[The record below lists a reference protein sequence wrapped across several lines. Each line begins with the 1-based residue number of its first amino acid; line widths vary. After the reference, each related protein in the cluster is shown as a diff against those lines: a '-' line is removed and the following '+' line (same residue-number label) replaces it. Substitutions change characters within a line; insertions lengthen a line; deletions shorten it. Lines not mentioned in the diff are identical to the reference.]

1 MNIIFFLDTS
11 ISILTLVQ
19 NVNSLANSAVYAEPP
34 QTQHGRQRCLRFTPS
49 CTEFKFTECVKK
61 NTFAVDADG
70 FRGSLGVLSIFYFLT
85 FAFHADRLPQS
96 LHTDRRAQRSA
107 NVRWKLRHKVF
118 PDFSDI
124 SEREETIKEPF
135 VFPNVNILNSLTQI
149 HCLLSVSFIS
159 SPVRLVWEKKDGIL
173 KVLGVPATVIFLYT
187 ESCIFYFKTNLDK
200 MQLFIIYDA
209 ARTTQQEQT
218 PTQLKSIWRAV
229 ASISPGLGL
238 NSRSSHPLHNT
249 KEQWQKSFGA
259 LLLLII
265 ITSRDKITPDRS
277 VQVPAPRAERM
288 SQAGKGS
295 WEGDFLHS
303 SKGFYFSLS
312 RKAAA

>member
-1 MNIIFFLDTS
+1 M
-11 ISILTLVQ
+11 
-19 NVNSLANSAVYAEPP
+19 
-34 QTQHGRQRCLRFTPS
+34 
-49 CTEFKFTECVKK
+49 
-61 NTFAVDADG
+61 FAVDADG
-70 FRGSLGVLSIFYFLT
+70 FRGSLGVLSIFHFLT

-107 NVRWKLRHKVF
+107 NVRWKLRHKDF

-124 SEREETIKEPF
+124 SKREKETIKEPF
-135 VFPNVNILNSLTQI
+135 VFPNVKILNSLTQI

-159 SPVRLVWEKKDGIL
+159 SPVRLAREKKDGIL
-173 KVLGVPATVIFLYT
+173 KVLEAPTTVIFLYT
-187 ESCIFYFKTNLDK
+187 ESCIFYSKTNLDK
-200 MQLFIIYDA
+200 MHLFIIYDA
-209 ARTTQQEQT
+209 AKTTQQEQT

-238 NSRSSHPLHNT
+238 NSRSSHLLHNT
-249 KEQWQKSFGA
+249 KEQWQKSFGEL

-265 ITSRDKITPDRS
+265 TSWDKITPDRS
-277 VQVPAPRAERM
+277 VQVPAPQADRM

-312 RKAAA
+312 RQSAA